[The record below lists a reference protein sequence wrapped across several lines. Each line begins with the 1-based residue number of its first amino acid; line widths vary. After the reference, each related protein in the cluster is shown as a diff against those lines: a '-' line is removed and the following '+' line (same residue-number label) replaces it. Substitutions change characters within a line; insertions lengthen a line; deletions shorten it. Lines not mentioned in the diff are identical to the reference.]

1 MFPSLKKLFFKP
13 TKLPNHIA
21 VIMDGNGRW
30 AKKRFLPRI
39 AGHTK
44 GTEAAEKIVKH
55 AIQYEIKVL
64 TLFTFSTEN
73 WQRPEEEVGGLL
85 DLFEESVV
93 KSRDS
98 LLKNNIVI
106 RFVGDKTTFAKNLQ
120 RKLNELET
128 SSAKNSGLNLNIALN
143 YGGRSEIV
151 RAVSAVYKK
160 KGRLI
165 SEAEITKHLDTA
177 GLPDVDLLIRTG
189 GESRVSNFLLWQI
202 AYAELFF
209 TNVLWPDFSEKHF
222 VEALRWFQK
231 THRKFGTL
239 TDE

>member
-1 MFPSLKKLFFKP
+1 
-13 TKLPNHIA
+13 
-21 VIMDGNGRW
+21 MDGNGRW

-44 GTEAAEKIVKH
+44 GTEAAEKIVKY

-189 GESRVSNFLLWQI
+189 GESRGQQ
-202 AYAELFF
+202 LFIMA
-209 TNVLWPDFSEKHF
+209 NS
-222 VEALRWFQK
+222 LRGTFFYQCFMARFFRK
-231 THRKFGTL
+231 TFR
-239 TDE
+239 

>member
-1 MFPSLKKLFFKP
+1 
-13 TKLPNHIA
+13 
-21 VIMDGNGRW
+21 MDGNGRW

-44 GTEAAEKIVKH
+44 GTEAAEKIVKY

-160 KGRLI
+160 R
-165 SEAEITKHLDTA
+165 
-177 GLPDVDLLIRTG
+177 G
-189 GESRVSNFLLWQI
+189 G
-202 AYAELFF
+202 
-209 TNVLWPDFSEKHF
+209 
-222 VEALRWFQK
+222 
-231 THRKFGTL
+231 
-239 TDE
+239 

>member
-1 MFPSLKKLFFKP
+1 
-13 TKLPNHIA
+13 
-21 VIMDGNGRW
+21 MDGNGRW

-44 GTEAAEKIVKH
+44 GTEAAEKIVKY

-222 VEALRWFQK
+222 AEALRWFQK
-231 THRKFGTL
+231 THRKFGAL

>member
-1 MFPSLKKLFFKP
+1 
-13 TKLPNHIA
+13 
-21 VIMDGNGRW
+21 MDGNGRW

-44 GTEAAEKIVKH
+44 GTEAAEKIVKY

-202 AYAELFF
+202 AYAELFLPMF
-209 TNVLWPDFSEKHF
+209 YGQI
-222 VEALRWFQK
+222 FQK
-231 THRKFGTL
+231 NISLRPYVGFKKRIESLGH
-239 TDE
+239 

>member
-1 MFPSLKKLFFKP
+1 
-13 TKLPNHIA
+13 
-21 VIMDGNGRW
+21 MDGNGRW

-44 GTEAAEKIVKH
+44 GTEAAEKIVKY

-222 VEALRWFQK
+222 VEALHWFQK

>member
-1 MFPSLKKLFFKP
+1 
-13 TKLPNHIA
+13 
-21 VIMDGNGRW
+21 MDGNGRW

-44 GTEAAEKIVKH
+44 GTEAAEKIVKY

-98 LLKNNIVI
+98 LLKNNIII

-120 RKLNELET
+120 RKLNELEM

-222 VEALRWFQK
+222 VGALRWFKK